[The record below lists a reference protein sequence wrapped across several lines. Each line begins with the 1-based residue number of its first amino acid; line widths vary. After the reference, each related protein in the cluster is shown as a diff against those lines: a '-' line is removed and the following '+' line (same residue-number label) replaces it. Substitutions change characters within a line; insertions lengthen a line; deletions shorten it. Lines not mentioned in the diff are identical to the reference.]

1 MPRDT
6 SDTTTRRYAVD
17 NLSCGSCVARAETA
31 LAAVPGV
38 RTAEVNLATR
48 RATLETG
55 AGFDPA
61 ALDQAM
67 VAAGYPVR
75 PLDAPPLRV
84 SVGNLNC
91 GGCASRAETALN
103 ALPEVLEAQ
112 VNLALKRA
120 DLRLAPGA
128 DWARVEAA
136 METAGYPVTPLDPP
150 AGAAPASAPEHEPE
164 DEAAPMRRAFLIA
177 AALSLPVVVLE
188 MGGHIFPAFHHWQMA
203 TFGAFLPHLV
213 QFLLTTAV
221 LAGPGRVFFRLG
233 VPALLKRAPEMNSL
247 VVLGTSAAWAWSTV
261 VTFAPGLVPE
271 TGRFVYFEAAAVIVT
286 LILLGRWL
294 EARARGRAGAAI
306 RSLMALRPDT
316 AIRVAGGSEREVPLA
331 DLRRGDLIRLKP
343 GGRVAVDGTVV
354 EGDSYVDEAMLTG
367 EPLPVAKR
375 AGDSVT
381 AGTVN
386 GTGTLVYR
394 ATAVGADTV
403 LARIVAMV
411 EDAQATRLPVQ
422 SLINKVTAIFVP
434 VVLAI
439 AIVAAGAW
447 LIWGG
452 DPAKALVIGVS
463 VLIIACPCA
472 MGLATPVSILAG
484 TGRAAE
490 LGVLFRKGDAL
501 QELSR
506 VNLVAFDKTGTLT
519 EGRPV
524 VTAVTPSAHADDAT
538 LLALAAG
545 AEAASEHPLAR
556 AILAEAGARGLA
568 PAAVHGFEAVTGGGV
583 RAQVAGETLRVG
595 SRAFLSSE
603 GVAVPPA
610 DPSEATEVHVARG
623 ALYLGHLS
631 LSDPLKPEAA
641 RAVAA
646 LKARGLRVAM
656 MSGDAEGP
664 VQAAAATLGIAEA
677 HARLSPAD
685 KRAQVAAWRAEGLRV
700 AFVGDGLNDA
710 AVLAEADVGIA
721 LGTGTD
727 VAIEAGDVVLVSG
740 APTGVVTAMEVSR
753 RTLRNIAQNL
763 VWAFGYNVALIP
775 VAAGLLALAGGPL
788 LNPMLAAGAMA
799 ASSVLVVLNAL
810 RLRRMVAA

>member
-1 MPRDT
+1 MPK
-6 SDTTTRRYAVD
+6 DTTSGVTRRYTVG
-17 NLSCGSCVARAETA
+17 NLTCGGCVARAETA
-31 LAAVPGV
+31 LCAVPGV
-38 RTAEVNLATR
+38 LSAGVNLATR
-48 RATLETG
+48 RADLLIG
-55 AGFDPA
+55 DGFDGA
-61 ALDQAM
+61 ALTAAM
-67 VAAGYPVR
+67 DKAGYPVMPVDGR
-75 PLDAPPLRV
+75 ALRV
-84 SVGNLNC
+84 SVGNLSC
-91 GGCASRAETALN
+91 GGCAARAEAALTAL
-103 ALPEVLEAQ
+103 PDVQEAR

-120 DLRLAPGA
+120 ELRLAEGA

-136 METAGYPVTPLDPP
+136 MEKAGYPVALLDAPQTGGPPEPP
-150 AGAAPASAPEHEPE
+150 A
-164 DEAAPMRRAFLIA
+164 DETAPMRRAVFLA
-177 AALSLPVVVLE
+177 GALSLPVVVME
-188 MGGHIFPAFHHWQMA
+188 MGGHLIPAFHHWQMA
-203 TFGAFLPHLV
+203 TFGMFPLHLI

-233 VPALLKRAPEMNSL
+233 VPALLKGAPEMNSL
-247 VVLGTSAAWAWSTV
+247 VVLGTSAAWLWSTL

-294 EARARGRAGAAI
+294 EARARGQAGAAI

-316 AIRVAGGSEREVPLA
+316 ALRLEAGVEREVPVS
-331 DLRRGDLIRLKP
+331 DLRRGDLVRLRP
-343 GGRVAVDGTVV
+343 GGRVAVDGMVT
-354 EGDSYVDEAMLTG
+354 EGDSWIDEAMLTG
-367 EPLPVAKR
+367 EPVPVAKR
-375 AGDSVT
+375 TGDTVT

-422 SLINKVTAIFVP
+422 SLINRVTAVFVP
-434 VVLAI
+434 VVLVVALL
-439 AIVAAGAW
+439 AAGGW
-447 LIWGG
+447 LIWGP

-501 QELSR
+501 QQLST
-506 VNLVAFDKTGTLT
+506 VDLVAFDKTGTLT
-519 EGRPV
+519 EGRPS
-524 VTAVTPSAHADDAT
+524 VTAIAPAGECDAET
-538 LLALAAG
+538 LLSLAAG
-545 AEAASEHPLAR
+545 AETASEHPLAR
-556 AILAEAGARGLA
+556 AVLAEAEARGIA
-568 PAAVHGFEAVTGGGV
+568 PATVSSFEAQTGAGV
-583 RAQVAGETLRVG
+583 SAVVAGETLRVG
-595 SRAFLSSE
+595 SRAYLEGE
-603 GVAVPPA
+603 GVAVPPT
-610 DPSEATEVHVARG
+610 DPSPATEVHVARG
-623 ALYLGHLS
+623 ATYLGHLS
-631 LSDPLKPEAA
+631 LSDRLKPDAA
-641 RAVAA
+641 RAIAA
-646 LKARGLRVAM
+646 LKARGIDVALL
-656 MSGDAEGP
+656 SGDAEGP
-664 VQAAAATLGIAEA
+664 VRAIATELGIDIA

-685 KRAQVAAWRAEGLRV
+685 KRAQVAAWRAEGRGV

-740 APTGVVTAMEVSR
+740 APTGVVTAIEVSR
-753 RTLRNIAQNL
+753 RTLRNIVQNL

-775 VAAGLLALAGGPL
+775 VAAGLLALFGGPF

>member
-1 MPRDT
+1 MPRD
-6 SDTTTRRYAVD
+6 SLAAPIRRYSVD
-17 NLSCGSCVARAETA
+17 NLTCGGCVARAETA
-31 LAAVPGV
+31 LSKVPGV
-38 RTAEVNLATR
+38 DAATVNLATR
-48 RATLETG
+48 NAELRTG
-55 AGFDPA
+55 DGFDPA
-61 ALDQAM
+61 ALIATM
-67 VAAGYPVR
+67 ETAGYPVH
-75 PLDAPPLRV
+75 PIDGVALRV
-84 SVGNLNC
+84 DVANMTC
-91 GGCASRAETALN
+91 GGCASRAEKALN

-120 DLRLAPGA
+120 DLRLADAA
-128 DWARVEAA
+128 DWPVVEAA
-136 METAGYPVTPLDPP
+136 MDKAGYPVSRTDPLPETSTPETPV
-150 AGAAPASAPEHEPE
+150 E
-164 DEAAPMRRAFLIA
+164 DEAAPMRRAFLLS
-177 AALSLPVVVLE
+177 ALLTLPVFVME
-188 MGGHIFPAFHHWQMA
+188 MGGHLIPAFHHWQMA
-203 TFGAFLPHLV
+203 TFGTFPLHLF
-213 QFLLTTAV
+213 QFVLTTAV

-233 VPALLKRAPEMNSL
+233 IPALLKGAPEMNSL
-247 VVLGTSAAWAWSTV
+247 VVLGTSAAWAWSTL
-261 VTFAPGLVPE
+261 VTFAPGAVPE

-294 EARARGRAGAAI
+294 EARARGQAGAAI

-316 AIRVAGGSEREVPLA
+316 AHRITGGMETEVPLS

-343 GGRVAVDGTVV
+343 GERVAVDGTVT
-354 EGDSYVDEAMLTG
+354 EGETHVDEAMLTG

-375 AGDSVT
+375 AGDPVT

-386 GTGTLVYR
+386 GTGTLIYR

-422 SLINKVTAIFVP
+422 SLINRVTAIFVP
-434 VVLAI
+434 AVLV
-439 AIVAAGAW
+439 VAALAAGGW
-447 LIWGG
+447 LIWGP
-452 DPAKALVIGVS
+452 DPAKALVIAVS

-506 VNLVAFDKTGTLT
+506 VDLVAFDKTGTLT
-519 EGRPV
+519 EGRPT
-524 VTAVTPSAHADDAT
+524 VTAIRPTRDCDAET

-545 AEAASEHPLAR
+545 AETASEHPLAR
-556 AILAEAGARGLA
+556 AILAEAKARGLT
-568 PAAVHGFEAVTGGGV
+568 PAQIDRFEAVTGGGIN
-583 RAQVAGETLRVG
+583 ALIAGETLRVG
-595 SRAFLSSE
+595 SRAFLQDA
-603 GVAVPPA
+603 GVAVPPT
-610 DPSEATEVHVARG
+610 DPAPVTEVHVARG
-623 ALYLGHLS
+623 ALYLGHLA
-631 LSDPLKPEAA
+631 LSDPLKPDAA

-646 LKARGLRVAM
+646 LKTRGVAVALL
-656 MSGDAEGP
+656 SGDAEGP
-664 VQAAAATLGIAEA
+664 VAAIAAELGIDRA

-685 KRAQVAAWRAEGLRV
+685 KRAQVAAWRTAGHRV

-763 VWAFGYNVALIP
+763 AWAFGYNIALIP
-775 VAAGLLALAGGPL
+775 VAAGLLALFGGPF

-810 RLRRMVAA
+810 RLRRMEAA

>member
-1 MPRDT
+1 MPK
-6 SDTTTRRYAVD
+6 DTTQVRQRRFTVD
-17 NLSCGSCVARAETA
+17 NLTCGGCVARAETA
-31 LAAVPGV
+31 LSGVPGV
-38 RTAEVNLATR
+38 VSAEVNLATR
-48 RATLETG
+48 RAEVSTDDR
-55 AGFDPA
+55 FDA
-61 ALDQAM
+61 AVLTAAM
-67 VAAGYPVR
+67 TKAGYPVH
-75 PLDAPPLRV
+75 PIDGQAMRV
-84 SVGNLNC
+84 SVSNMSC
-91 GGCASRAETALN
+91 GGCASRAETALK
-103 ALPEVLEAQ
+103 ALPEVLDAQ
-112 VNLALKRA
+112 VNLALHRA
-120 DLRLAPGA
+120 DLRLADGA

-136 METAGYPVTPLDPP
+136 MEAAGYPVAQLEPET
-150 AGAAPASAPEHEPE
+150 AAPSDAPA
-164 DEAAPMRRAFLIA
+164 DEAAPMRRAVIWA
-177 AALSLPVVVLE
+177 AALTLPVFVLE
-188 MGGHIFPAFHHWQMA
+188 MGGHLIPAFHHWQIR
-203 TFGAFLPHLV
+203 TFGTFPLHLI

-233 VPALLKRAPEMNSL
+233 VPALLKGAPEMNSL
-247 VVLGTSAAWAWSTV
+247 VVLGTSAAWAWSTL

-294 EARARGRAGAAI
+294 EARARGQAGAAI

-316 AIRVAGGSEREVPLA
+316 ALRIENGTEVEVPLS
-331 DLRRGDLIRLKP
+331 DLAPGDLIRLKP
-343 GGRVAVDGTVV
+343 GDRVAVDGEVT
-354 EGDSYVDEAMLTG
+354 EGESWIDEAMLTG
-367 EPLPVAKR
+367 EPVPVTKR
-375 AGDSVT
+375 VGDSVT

-422 SLINKVTAIFVP
+422 SLINKVTAVFVP
-434 VVLAI
+434 VVLVI
-439 AIVAAGAW
+439 ALLASAAW
-447 LIWGG
+447 LIWGPE
-452 DPAKALVIGVS
+452 PAKALVIGVS

-501 QELSR
+501 QQLSK
-506 VNLVAFDKTGTLT
+506 VDLVAFDKTGTLT
-519 EGRPV
+519 EGRPE
-524 VTAVTPSAHADDAT
+524 VTGIETTRDSDAAT

-545 AEAASEHPLAR
+545 AETASEHPLAR
-556 AILAEAGARGLA
+556 AVLAEAEARGIR
-568 PAAVHGFEAVTGGGV
+568 PAAVTRFEARTGAGV
-583 RAQVAGETLRVG
+583 LAQVDGEALRVG
-595 SRAFLSSE
+595 SRAFLEAE
-603 GVAVPPA
+603 GVAVPRT
-610 DPSEATEVHVARG
+610 DPSPATEVHVARG
-623 ALYLGHLS
+623 ALYLGYLS
-631 LSDPLKPEAA
+631 LSDPLKPDAA

-646 LKARGLRVAM
+646 LKARGVSVALL
-656 MSGDAEGP
+656 SGDAEGP
-664 VQAAAATLGIAEA
+664 VDAVAAELGIDMA

-685 KRAQVAAWRAEGLRV
+685 KRAQVAAWRAEGRCV

-710 AVLAEADVGIA
+710 AVLAEADVGLA

-753 RTLRNIAQNL
+753 RTLRNIVQNL

-775 VAAGLLALAGGPL
+775 VAAGLLALFGGPF

-810 RLRRMVAA
+810 RLRRMRAA

>member
-1 MPRDT
+1 MPK
-6 SDTTTRRYAVD
+6 DTTSSILRRYAVD
-17 NLSCGSCVARAETA
+17 NLTCGSCVARAETA
-31 LAAVPGV
+31 LATVPGV
-38 RTAEVNLATR
+38 ESARVNLATR
-48 RATLETG
+48 RADLRILP
-55 AGFDPA
+55 GFDPA
-61 ALDQAM
+61 ALASAM
-67 VAAGYPVR
+67 TSAGYPVHPVDGVAMR
-75 PLDAPPLRV
+75 A

-91 GGCASRAETALN
+91 GGCASRAEKALN

-120 DLRLAPGA
+120 DIRLADAA
-128 DWARVEAA
+128 DWPVVEAA
-136 METAGYPVTPLDPP
+136 MDKAGYPVADLDPP
-150 AGAAPASAPEHEPE
+150 EAATADAPTDTA

-177 AALSLPVVVLE
+177 AALTLPVFVME
-188 MGGHIFPAFHHWQMA
+188 MGGHLIPAFHHWQMA
-203 TFGAFLPHLV
+203 TFGTFPLHLI

-233 VPALLKRAPEMNSL
+233 VPALLKGAPEMNSL
-247 VVLGTSAAWAWSTV
+247 VVLGTSAAWAWSTL
-261 VTFAPGLVPE
+261 VTFAPGVVPE

-294 EARARGRAGAAI
+294 EGRARGQAGAAI
-306 RSLMALRPDT
+306 RGLMALRPDT
-316 AIRVAGGSEREVPLA
+316 AHRVAEGTETEVPLS

-343 GGRVAVDGTVV
+343 GERIAVDGIVT
-354 EGDSYVDEAMLTG
+354 EGESHIDEAMLTG

-375 AGDSVT
+375 TGDAVT

-386 GTGTLVYR
+386 GTGTIVYR

-422 SLINKVTAIFVP
+422 SLVNRVTAVFVP
-434 VVLAI
+434 VVLVI
-439 AIVAAGAW
+439 AVLAAGSW
-447 LIWGG
+447 LIWGP

-501 QELSR
+501 QQLAG
-506 VNLVAFDKTGTLT
+506 VDLVAFDKTGTLT
-519 EGRPV
+519 EGRPS
-524 VTAVTPSAHADDAT
+524 VTAIAPAGSCDAET
-538 LLALAAG
+538 LLATAAG
-545 AEAASEHPLAR
+545 VETASEHPLAR
-556 AILAEAGARGLA
+556 AILAEAAARGIA
-568 PAAVHGFEAVTGGGV
+568 PLRVDRFEAVTGAG
-583 RAQVAGETLRVG
+583 AQAILGDDILRVG
-595 SRAFLSSE
+595 NRAYLE
-603 GVAVPPA
+603 AAGIAVPPT
-610 DPSEATEVHVARG
+610 DPAPVTEVHVARG
-623 ALYLGHLS
+623 ATYLGHLA

-646 LKARGLRVAM
+646 LKARGIRVALL
-656 MSGDAEGP
+656 SGDAEGP
-664 VQAAAATLGIAEA
+664 VDAVAKTLAIPEA

-685 KRAQVAAWRAEGLRV
+685 KRAQVAAWRAEGRRV

-753 RTLRNIAQNL
+753 RTLRNIVQNL

-775 VAAGLLALAGGPL
+775 VAAGLLALFGGPF

-810 RLRRMVAA
+810 RLRRMEAA